1 MRDAAAAMGFA
12 KVKRIS
18 MVEIEGAYEAGSG
31 GHGRFYLRAAIDT
44 VLVSLAK
51 TFVGYSWIPEVSPL
65 IERGHQ

>member
-31 GHGRFYLRAAIDT
+31 GHGRFYLRAAIDI
-44 VLVSLAK
+44 SLA
-51 TFVGYSWIPEVSPL
+51 G
-65 IERGHQ
+65 

>member
-31 GHGRFYLRAAIDT
+31 GHGRFYLR
-44 VLVSLAK
+44 VEGLYRVKLSM
-51 TFVGYSWIPEVSPL
+51 
-65 IERGHQ
+65 